1 MDDLELLKKDWQQE
15 KANEFHQYTENELF
29 AMTKQKS
36 VSVAKWVFII
46 GFLEILF
53 WFGLDFAFSSYEEE
67 IQFHNQFVEKIVNIL
82 NVISK
87 IIPIAFLGYILYL
100 NKKIKNIE
108 CSQRLMK
115 KILLIKN
122 SVQLYIKII
131 IAQFIIIFMIGMV
144 VGILEAMREND
155 IQTDSPDS
163 AFIVLILFIM
173 IVILIFIVLF
183 LRLFYHLIYGKL
195 IKQLEENY
203 KELSKIEE

>member
-1 MDDLELLKKDWQQE
+1 MNDLELLKKDWQQD
-15 KANEFHQYTENELF
+15 KANEFHQYSENDIF

-53 WFGLDFAFSSYEEE
+53 WYGLDFAFSSYGKE
-67 IQFHNQFVEKIVNIL
+67 IQFHSQFVEKIVNIL
-82 NVISK
+82 NIISK
-87 IIPIAFLGYILYL
+87 IIPIAFLGYIFYL
-100 NKKIKNIE
+100 NKKIRNIE
-108 CSQRLMK
+108 CSQRLIK

-122 SVQLYIKII
+122 SVRLYIKIV
-131 IAQFIIIFMIGMV
+131 IAQFIIIFSFGTV
-144 VGILEAMREND
+144 VGIMESMHENN

-163 AFIVLILFIM
+163 AVMVFILFIM

-195 IKQLEENY
+195 LKQLEENY
-203 KELSKIEE
+203 KELSEIEE

>member
-15 KANEFHQYTENELF
+15 KANEFHQYTEYDIF

-46 GFLEILF
+46 GILEILF
-53 WFGLDFAFSSYEEE
+53 WYGLDFAFSAYEEE
-67 IQFHNQFVEKIVNIL
+67 IQFQSQFVEKIVNIL
-82 NVISK
+82 NIISK
-87 IIPIAFLGYILYL
+87 IIPITFLSYILYL
-100 NKKIKNIE
+100 NKKIRNIE

-122 SVQLYIKII
+122 SVQLYIKIV

-144 VGILEAMREND
+144 VGVLDVMRENN